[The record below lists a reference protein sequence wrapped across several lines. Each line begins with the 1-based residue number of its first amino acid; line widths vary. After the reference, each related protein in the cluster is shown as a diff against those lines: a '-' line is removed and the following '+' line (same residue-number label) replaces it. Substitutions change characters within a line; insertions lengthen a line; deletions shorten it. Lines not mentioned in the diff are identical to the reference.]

1 MREITLCNALFLYS
15 VSDIAPNMTHADLK
29 HQKPDVMVVLHLMQN
44 SYHSNRNSDAYNTYH
59 KLRQ

>member
-29 HQKPDVMVVLHLMQN
+29 HQKPDIMVVLHLMQN
-44 SYHSNRNSDAYNTYH
+44 SYHRHAIEIVMHIILITN
-59 KLRQ
+59 